1 MKHAQSQGSLRA
13 QEAVF
18 AGSGPAPALVVSQ
31 LEKIFGG
38 KDAVTKALNGI
49 SMQVAQGEMVAIM
62 GPSGSGKSTLLN
74 CIATIE
80 RPTSG
85 QIVVGGQDLSRLRG
99 RDLARFRGSQ
109 LGFIFQDS
117 NLLDTLTGYE
127 NIALSLTI
135 QGARPSSIDGMVR
148 KVACDLGVEDVLDK
162 LPGQMSGGQRQR
174 VAAAR
179 AMVGSPALIL
189 ADEPTGALDSR
200 NATVMLRTLERMNR
214 EMGATIVMVT
224 HDAYAA
230 SFTQRVIF
238 IKDGAVFTQVVGQ
251 GERKELFD
259 RIMEVQSFLS
269 GEVRDDA

>member
-99 RDLARFRGSQ
+99 RDLARFRGRQ

-148 KVACDLGVEDVLDK
+148 KVACDLGVEDVLGK

-230 SFTQRVIF
+230 SFAQRVIF

>member
-1 MKHAQSQGSLRA
+1 MKEAMASAGAARPQSY
-13 QEAVF
+13 
-18 AGSGPAPALVVSQ
+18 ALEVKN
-31 LEKIFGG
+31 LEKVFGG
-38 KDAVTKALNGI
+38 KGVTTRALAGIDLDVPAGEFLAV
-49 SMQVAQGEMVAIM
+49 M

-80 RPTSG
+80 RATAG
-85 QIVVGGQDLSRLRG
+85 QIIVSG
-99 RDLARFRGSQ
+99 RDVTHLKGKELTRFRRDG

-230 SFTQRVIF
+230 SFAQRVIF